1 MDGSQRVTHTADVAI
16 VNGHSVN
23 HDQRIV
29 RGRHRRTAT
38 DADSRATTRGTAVGN
53 HTDTSR
59 LTYEHIRGRGDGTLY
74 QFVCT
79 EGSHATCQVVFL
91 HTTIADNYHFLQGLR
106 VILHADGDRGSGQS
120 CSILVAHIRDGQS
133 VALIRL

>member
-38 DADSRATTRGTAVGN
+38 DADGCAATRSTTVGN
-53 HTDTSR
+53 HADTRR
-59 LTYEHIRGRGDGTLY
+59 LTDEHIGGRCHGSLY

-79 EGSHATCQVVFL
+79 EGSHATRQVVFL

-120 CSILVAHIRDGQS
+120 CSILVAHIRDGQL